1 MWMGMYMCMHVYMP
15 AFTAPS
21 WKAPVCVHVDAYVH
35 VYACVCAR
43 LHRPLLEGT
52 VGLHAAQ
59 GSSRLL
65 LPTSYFLL
73 PTSYFLLGTVGLHAA
88 GGSSRLLALR
98 VVGVGWVGA

>member
-1 MWMGMYMCMHVYMP
+1 MWMGMYMCMHVYVP

-21 WKAPVCVHVDAYVH
+21 WKAPL
-35 VYACVCAR
+35 ACTPPKDR
-43 LHRPLLEGT
+43 L
-52 VGLHAAQ
+52 V
-59 GSSRLL
+59 SYFL